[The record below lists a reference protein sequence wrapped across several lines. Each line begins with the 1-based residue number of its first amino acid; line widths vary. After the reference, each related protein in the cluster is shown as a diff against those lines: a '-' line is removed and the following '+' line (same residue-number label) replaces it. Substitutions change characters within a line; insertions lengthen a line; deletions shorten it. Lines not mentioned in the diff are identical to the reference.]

1 MKLVELHIKATE
13 LLINDPAAAAP
24 HVRNFIAKGLIDVET
39 IQASLESPSAN
50 FAANPADILSDTR
63 YMHDFQKSEKIK
75 TKVSVEG
82 LFDITIYQDAVKNL
96 AK

>member
-1 MKLVELHIKATE
+1 M
-13 LLINDPAAAAP
+13 
-24 HVRNFIAKGLIDVET
+24 
-39 IQASLESPSAN
+39 
-50 FAANPADILSDTR
+50 ANPADILSDTR

-75 TKVSVEG
+75 TKVSVDG